1 MLDIRFVREN
11 VDKVTE
17 ALKKRNYPLAIDDFL
32 KDEEERRALLKES
45 EKLRNVRN
53 LISEEIGKHKRKV
66 VEEISKAMEEKRSSL
81 VNLLKGILPQ
91 DRLSALYNE
100 VTSEKAF
107 INLISDN
114 MKSVSE
120 KIKGLDAQL
129 LALDEKATA
138 FLLNI
143 PNIPHE
149 SVPVG
154 KDETENKVVRTWS
167 EPKDLGFPPL
177 NHWDIAEMLGII
189 DFDRAAKIAGAR
201 FALMRGAGARLE
213 RALMNF
219 MLDLNTSKGYT
230 EVFPPI
236 LVNRESMTGT
246 GQLPKF
252 EMELF
257 RIADPELYLIPTAEV
272 PVTNI
277 HRDEILKEDNLPLF
291 YTAYTPCFRREAGS
305 YGKDTRGLIR
315 QHQFNKVE
323 LVKFVTPESSYGEL
337 EKLTSDAE
345 DILQKLCLPYRVVA
359 LCSGDLGFSASKT
372 YDLEVW
378 LPGQQRSREI
388 SSCSNFEDFQAR
400 RANIRFK
407 REGKKGTE
415 FVHTLNGSGL
425 AIGRTLV
432 AILENYQQ
440 KDGSIVVPHVLR
452 PYMGMDIIK

>member
-1 MLDIRFVREN
+1 MLDPKFVREN
-11 VDKVTE
+11 IELIKKSLENRNYDISLEEFLKTE
-17 ALKKRNYPLAIDDFL
+17 QERRMLQQKADELRNKRNL
-32 KDEEERRALLKES
+32 
-45 EKLRNVRN
+45 V
-53 LISEEIGKHKRKV
+53 SEEIGKL
-66 VEEISKAMEEKRSSL
+66 RSQKKDASEL
-81 VNLLKGILPQ
+81 IREMKG
-91 DRLSALYNE
+91 
-100 VTSEKAF
+100 
-107 INLISDN
+107 
-114 MKSVSE
+114 VSE
-120 KIKGLDAQL
+120 RIKEF
-129 LALDEKATA
+129 DEKLRLLEESTLN

-154 KDETENKVVRTWS
+154 KDENYNTEIRKWGQ
-167 EPKDLGFPPL
+167 PKTFDFEPL
-177 NHWDIAEMLGII
+177 NHWDIGEILGII
-189 DFDRAAKIAGAR
+189 DFERASKIAGAR
-201 FALMRGAGARLE
+201 FSLMKGLGAKLE

-219 MLDLNTSKGYT
+219 MLDTNISNGYT

-236 LVNRESMTGT
+236 LVNRESMQGT

-257 RIADPELYLIPTAEV
+257 RIVDPEFYLIPTAEV

-277 HRDEILKEDNLPLF
+277 HRNEILNEKDLPIY

-305 YGKDTRGLIR
+305 YGKDVRGLIR

-323 LVKFVTPESSYGEL
+323 MVKFVKPEDSFNEL
-337 EKLTSDAE
+337 ESLTNNAE
-345 DILQKLCLPYRVVA
+345 EILQKLGLPYRVVV
-359 LCSGDLGFSASKT
+359 LCTGDLGFSAAKT
-372 YDLEVW
+372 YDIEVW
-378 LPGQQRSREI
+378 LPGQQRYREI
-388 SSCSNFEDFQAR
+388 SSCSNFTDYQAR

-440 KDGSIVVPHVLR
+440 KDGSVVIPEVLR
-452 PYMGMDIIK
+452 PYMGIDIIKNITTL

>member
-1 MLDIRFVREN
+1 MLDARFIKEN
-11 VDKVTE
+11 VDAVKE
-17 ALKKRNYPLAIDDFL
+17 ALQKRNYEFPLADYLAI
-32 KDEEERRALLKES
+32 EEKRMAVMREVE
-45 EKLRNVRN
+45 ELRNRRN
-53 LISEEIGKHKRKV
+53 VVSEEIGRLKRQKADASAQL
-66 VEEISKAMEEKRSSL
+66 EEMKA
-81 VNLLKGILPQ
+81 V
-91 DRLSALYNE
+91 A
-100 VTSEKAF
+100 
-107 INLISDN
+107 
-114 MKSVSE
+114 E
-120 KIKGLDAQL
+120 KIKSLDDRLRAVEEETR
-129 LALDEKATA
+129 ALILT
-138 FLLNI
+138 I

-154 KDETENKVVRTWS
+154 RDETENIEIRKWGVPRQFDF
-167 EPKDLGFPPL
+167 KPL
-177 NHWDIAEMLGII
+177 NHWDIAEALDII
-189 DFDRAAKIAGAR
+189 DFDRASKISGAR
-201 FALMRGAGARLE
+201 FALMKGAGARLE

-219 MLDLNTSKGYT
+219 MLDTNTSKGYK

-236 LVNRESMTGT
+236 IVNRESMTGT

-257 RIADPELYLIPTAEV
+257 RIADPEFYLIPTAEV

-277 HRDEILKEDNLPLF
+277 HRDEILKETELPIY

-323 LVKFVTPESSYGEL
+323 MVKFVKPEDSYAEL
-337 EKLTSDAE
+337 EKLTNNAE
-345 DILQKLCLPYRVVA
+345 DILQKLDLPYRVVA
-359 LCSGDLGFSASKT
+359 LCTGDLGFSSAKT

-378 LPGQQRSREI
+378 LPGQDKYREI

-425 AIGRTLV
+425 AIGRTVV

-440 KDGSIVVPHVLR
+440 KDGSVFIPEILR
-452 PYMGMDIIK
+452 PYMGMDRIG

>member
-1 MLDIRFVREN
+1 MLDARFVKEN
-11 VDKVTE
+11 IDIV
-17 ALKKRNYPLAIDDFL
+17 KKSLENRNYILPLDEFL
-32 KDEEERRALLKES
+32 TIEGERRSLLRES
-45 EKLRNVRN
+45 EELRNRRN
-53 LISEEIGKHKRKV
+53 VVTDEIAILKSKQQDASGLIEE
-66 VEEISKAMEEKRSSL
+66 M
-81 VNLLKGILPQ
+81 KG
-91 DRLSALYNE
+91 
-100 VTSEKAF
+100 
-107 INLISDN
+107 
-114 MKSVSE
+114 VSHRIKE
-120 KIKGLDAQL
+120 LDDKIKILGGNTND
-129 LALDEKATA
+129 

-154 KDETENKVVRTWS
+154 KDEAENIEIKRWG
-167 EPKDLGFPPL
+167 EAKYFDFEPL
-177 NHWDIAEMLGII
+177 NHWDIGEMLEII
-189 DFDRAAKIAGAR
+189 DFERASKIAGAR
-201 FALMRGAGARLE
+201 FSLTKGLGAKLE

-219 MLDLNTSKGYT
+219 MLDLNTSKGYK

-236 LVNRESMTGT
+236 IVNRESMTGT

-257 RIADPELYLIPTAEV
+257 RIADPEFYLIPTAEV

-277 HRDEILKEDNLPLF
+277 HRDEILSGKDLPIY

-305 YGKDTRGLIR
+305 YGKDVRGLIR

-323 LVKFVTPESSYGEL
+323 LVKFVKPEDSYNEL
-337 EKLTSDAE
+337 ESLTKDAE
-345 DILQKLCLPYRVVA
+345 DILQKLDLPYRVVA
-359 LCSGDLGFSASKT
+359 LCTGDLGFAASKT

-378 LPGQQRSREI
+378 LPGQQRYREI
-388 SSCSNFEDFQAR
+388 SSCSNFTDFQAR

-440 KDGSIVVPHVLR
+440 KDGSVIVPEVLR
-452 PYMGMDIIK
+452 PYMGVEVIK